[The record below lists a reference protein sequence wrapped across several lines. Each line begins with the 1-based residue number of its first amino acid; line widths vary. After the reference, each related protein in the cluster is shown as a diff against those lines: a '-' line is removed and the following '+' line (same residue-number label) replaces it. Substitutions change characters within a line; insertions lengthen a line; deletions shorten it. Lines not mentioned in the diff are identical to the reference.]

1 MTNREIQELVERL
14 PQPNPFTRWVVRE
27 QARRRLREMINPGKM
42 ALSRPDFGWCL
53 VKSYADEQLP
63 LPDFVSQTALLGANR
78 YLLQPGQLDLSVVLA
93 HMLSLPT
100 SRAKSELLQALVVC
114 EDITPEEIASICG
127 YDVEVIRYH
136 DALFWNVLERKQELP
151 YIRRLY
157 TQSGAGD
164 RLCHSDAQDYSGD
177 LLLLA
182 YGSRNVDLVLAKA
195 GVSHPSRKKLSPD
208 TLYKQI
214 QNKRLRSAFTGLAM
228 RAVSDDDNPAL
239 KAALRIVR
247 KSKSEKTLGKEQIP
261 QITVVESIKLYLDKM
276 REIGADC
283 NSDENW

>member
-1 MTNREIQELVERL
+1 
-14 PQPNPFTRWVVRE
+14 
-27 QARRRLREMINPGKM
+27 M

-53 VKSYADEQLP
+53 AKSYYDEQLP

-78 YLLQPGQLDLSVVLA
+78 NLLQPGQLDLTVVLA
-93 HMLSLPT
+93 HMLSVPA

-182 YGSRNVDLVLAKA
+182 YRSRNVDLVLAKA
-195 GVSHPSRKKLSPD
+195 GVSHPSREKLSPD

-228 RAVSDDDNPAL
+228 RAVSDDENPAL

-247 KSKSEKTLGKEQIP
+247 NRKSEKALEQEQIP

-276 REIGADC
+276 REIGAD